1 MSWKNSSTVSL
12 RRSKLIAP
20 FGVGAIVPGQDG
32 LSVIC
37 ASLDRWYQDAS
48 NEEEF
53 KLRDDRR
60 LIRRV
65 RVDHLRLPPDH
76 RDTSE
81 ADLNAGL
88 TVPAYRFPR
97 WHRCPKCMTITQ
109 TGAHRRGRVECPEC
123 KKKDGRTPSM
133 YQVRFVAACDHG
145 HLQDF
150 PWREWVHHSTAP
162 SCKGTLKLTSAGGG
176 SLASMRVRC
185 SCGASRSLGGITTGE
200 SGGSTFLTSNL
211 SKDEKFLCR
220 GHQPWM
226 GEDYRVECN
235 RPLRGSLKNA
245 SNLYFADTVS
255 SIFIPAGYSRRVED
269 ISTFIAD
276 DETMMMVR
284 MLLKN
289 PDMPLDQEF
298 RDTVR
303 RKLPP
308 EFSDSPDEL
317 LEKAFELYRSTA
329 NEEAEDDPAEPEDQI
344 EYRRREFDELH
355 NAQAG
360 SKLRVTVSGLE
371 EYNEFIQEC
380 FSLVSLVDQLQ
391 ETRVFRGFTRLS
403 PGGGENQPTGTRT
416 AQLWRR
422 QNQRWLP
429 ASVVKGEGIF
439 LALSEEKLSMWEQQ
453 SALSDRIRDLK
464 QRFTFSY
471 RYTEDT
477 IISPRFVL
485 VHTLS
490 HLLIN
495 QLVYECGYSSAALR
509 ERLYVSDSEE
519 APMAGVLI
527 YTASGDSDG
536 TMGGLVRMG
545 RPGFLGPMLRRAIDS
560 AQWCSADPVCMEAGS
575 EGGQGPESLNLA
587 ACHNCA
593 LVPETSCE
601 EFNRFLDR
609 GVIIGTRDDQIAGYF
624 STEGSDNQD
633 HDR

>member
-1 MSWKNSSTVSL
+1 
-12 RRSKLIAP
+12 
-20 FGVGAIVPGQDG
+20 
-32 LSVIC
+32 
-37 ASLDRWYQDAS
+37 
-48 NEEEF
+48 
-53 KLRDDRR
+53 
-60 LIRRV
+60 
-65 RVDHLRLPPDH
+65 
-76 RDTSE
+76 
-81 ADLNAGL
+81 
-88 TVPAYRFPR
+88 
-97 WHRCPKCMTITQ
+97 
-109 TGAHRRGRVECPEC
+109 
-123 KKKDGRTPSM
+123 
-133 YQVRFVAACDHG
+133 
-145 HLQDF
+145 
-150 PWREWVHHSTAP
+150 
-162 SCKGTLKLTSAGGG
+162 
-176 SLASMRVRC
+176 
-185 SCGASRSLGGITTGE
+185 
-200 SGGSTFLTSNL
+200 
-211 SKDEKFLCR
+211 
-220 GHQPWM
+220 M
-226 GEDYRVECN
+226 GEDYRVECS

-255 SIFIPAGYSRRVED
+255 SIFIPAGYGRRVED

-276 DETMMMVR
+276 NETMVMTRMMLESPDIPLSQELRDNVR
-284 MLLKN
+284 K
-289 PDMPLDQEF
+289 Q
-298 RDTVR
+298 
-303 RKLPP
+303 LPP
-308 EFSDSPDEL
+308 ELSDSPDEL
-317 LEKAFELYRSTA
+317 LKKALELYRSTA
-329 NEEAEDDPAEPEDQI
+329 NEDDEDDPAEPEDQI
-344 EYRRREFDELH
+344 EYRRREFEELH

-360 SKLRVTVSGLE
+360 SKLRVTIPGLKEYSGL
-371 EYNEFIQEC
+371 IQEC
-380 FSLVSLVDQLQ
+380 FSLISLVDQLQ

-403 PGGGENQPTGTRT
+403 PGGGEDQSIAART

-439 LALSEEKLSMWEQQ
+439 LALSEERLSTWEQQ
-453 SALSDRIRDLK
+453 SVLADRIHALK

-477 IISPRFVL
+477 TISPRFVL

-545 RPGFLGPMLRRAIDS
+545 RPGFLGPMLRRAIES

-609 GVIIGTRDDQIAGYF
+609 GSVIGTHDDLIAGYF
-624 STEGSDNQD
+624 QSEAEVAPT
-633 HDR
+633 